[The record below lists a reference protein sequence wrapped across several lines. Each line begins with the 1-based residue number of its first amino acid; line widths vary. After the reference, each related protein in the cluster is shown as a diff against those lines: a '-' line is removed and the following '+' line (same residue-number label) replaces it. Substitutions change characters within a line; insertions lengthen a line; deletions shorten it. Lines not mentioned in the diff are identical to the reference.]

1 MTIANTIS
9 SIILCF
15 DTLVIAKIRL
25 TKIMQYRRP
34 AAIPNQ
40 RIQWYFVIG
49 EQSGYRITKPTIAR
63 MIVTGRRHICLTDPE
78 LHTEH
83 VEGADNEKISQS
95 TRQRLEQNV
104 AKEMSLNLIRIAAPG
119 TSQRPECRS

>member
-34 AAIPNQ
+34 VAIPNQ

-49 EQSGYRITKPTIAR
+49 DAIWYRIIKPTIAR
-63 MIVTGRRHICLTDPE
+63 MIVQDVDTSVSLTR
-78 LHTEH
+78 
-83 VEGADNEKISQS
+83 NSI
-95 TRQRLEQNV
+95 QN
-104 AKEMSLNLIRIAAPG
+104 M
-119 TSQRPECRS
+119 